1 MKSTTLTILSG
12 PSYWACLVL
21 QLGFILSLKKYWLFL
36 KKSNLKRR
44 FTAWSYLLSM
54 LSIHVVFALLDFIGI
69 FKLTQRELFI
79 AQFSSSFI
87 ILISAAILFFQN
99 NGNPEDFTLR
109 LLVLTTTQMLGYLS
123 VLLALIYTNQPIY
136 FIFYLL
142 GLSLAVLVIQTSY
155 IVRRLK

>member
-1 MKSTTLTILSG
+1 M
-12 PSYWACLVL
+12 
-21 QLGFILSLKKYWLFL
+21 
-36 KKSNLKRR
+36 KRR

-54 LSIHVVFALLDFIGI
+54 LSIHLAFAFLDFIGI
-69 FKLTQRELFI
+69 YKLTQRELLI
-79 AQFSSSFI
+79 AQFSSFFI
-87 ILISAAILFFQN
+87 ILISTGILFFQN
-99 NGNPEDFTLR
+99 KGNPEAFTLR

-123 VLLALIYTNQPIY
+123 VLLALIYTNQATY